1 MQSFQVDFVE
11 SLGKLAGTE
20 ISAAHKM
27 LNMDFRLCDYNPVTA
42 APESENGYGAYTDY
56 RTLSIIFPDR
66 MSGLEPEDPAGSG
79 GWLPVPGDATV
90 VLTGWCAVI
99 LGSGRISAAR
109 HRVRRSP
116 GGGDSVRFCS
126 LHRTCKFSSSLSRVP
141 SQ

>member
-1 MQSFQVDFVE
+1 
-11 SLGKLAGTE
+11 
-20 ISAAHKM
+20 M